1 MSELDIVT
9 AEVVLV
15 EVVSVVDTL
24 EVVSVVDAV
33 KDAVDVVKGVVDAVD
48 VVKDVVDVVDV
59 VKGVVD
65 VVDAVKDTVD
75 VVKDTVDKSKD
86 VSSVVIEALK
96 NNNYINDIIT
106 NKLVLK
112 ISENDNNKLM
122 NILKFIYTETN
133 SKTHLITI
141 LKNIE
146 GVFVDGKI
154 DIFDVPLIIEI
165 ITNFFN
171 MNNELINNIKINNI
185 KINNITI
192 EDIALCI
199 KILLIVF
206 IELKIINN
214 DMNTELSTIL
224 KLVDN
229 SLNLLKLNVFIKK
242 NNCLNIFNCC
252 KK

>member
-1 MSELDIVT
+1 MVNK
-9 AEVVLV
+9 
-15 EVVSVVDTL
+15 
-24 EVVSVVDAV
+24 VDAI
-33 KDAVDVVKGVVDAVD
+33 
-48 VVKDVVDVVDV
+48 
-59 VKGVVD
+59 
-65 VVDAVKDTVD
+65 KDT
-75 VVKDTVDKSKD
+75 
-86 VSSVVIEALK
+86 VVIEALK

-112 ISENDNNKLM
+112 ISEDDNNKLM
-122 NILKFIYTETN
+122 NILKFIYTETG
-133 SKTHLITI
+133 SKTHLTNI
-141 LKNIE
+141 LKDIE
-146 GVFVDGKI
+146 GIFLDGKI

-206 IELKIINN
+206 IELKIIGN
-214 DMNTELSTIL
+214 DMNTNLPTIL

-229 SLNLLKLNVFIKK
+229 SLNLLKLNVFVKK
-242 NNCLNIFNCC
+242 SNCLNIFNCC